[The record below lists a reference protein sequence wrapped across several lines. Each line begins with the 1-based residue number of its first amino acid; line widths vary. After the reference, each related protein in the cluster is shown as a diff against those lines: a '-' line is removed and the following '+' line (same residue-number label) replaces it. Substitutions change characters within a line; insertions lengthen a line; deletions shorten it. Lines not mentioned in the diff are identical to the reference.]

1 MDVTDVSLSEQ
12 LCFSVYQANHLFNQF
27 YQKALK
33 DFDLTYP
40 QYLVLLALWEKD
52 GQSVRDLAGTLGI
65 GSNTLTPM
73 LKRMETM
80 GWLTRTRPDNDQ
92 RRLIISLTVQ
102 GLNERQAIGTA
113 LANCIQEPADLDGGS
128 YKEMLTVNKR
138 LISLLKDMVD

>member
-73 LKRMETM
+73 FKRMETM
-80 GWLTRTRPDNDQ
+80 G
-92 RRLIISLTVQ
+92 
-102 GLNERQAIGTA
+102 
-113 LANCIQEPADLDGGS
+113 
-128 YKEMLTVNKR
+128 
-138 LISLLKDMVD
+138 

>member
-52 GQSVRDLAGTLGI
+52 GQSVRDLAGTWA
-65 GSNTLTPM
+65 SAATP
-73 LKRMETM
+73 L
-80 GWLTRTRPDNDQ
+80 RP
-92 RRLIISLTVQ
+92 
-102 GLNERQAIGTA
+102 
-113 LANCIQEPADLDGGS
+113 C
-128 YKEMLTVNKR
+128 
-138 LISLLKDMVD
+138 

>member
-1 MDVTDVSLSEQ
+1 MEVTDVSLSEQ

-40 QYLVLLALWEKD
+40 QYLVLLALWEED

-73 LKRMETM
+73 LKRMETL

-92 RRLIISLTVQ
+92 RRLVISLTVK
-102 GLNERQAIGTA
+102 GLNQRQAIGTA
-113 LANCIQEPADLDGGS
+113 LANCIKEPADLDGGG
-128 YKEMLTVNKR
+128 YKEMLAVNKR
-138 LISLLKDMVD
+138 LISLLKNMVD